1 MLRMKSEVLQKIKDI
16 KLFLFDL
23 EGVLLISESNGEQ
36 KFLKEISSL
45 CEEFKKRDILFGI
58 ITARKKD
65 DLIYE
70 LSKCENCILISSTLA
85 KAGAAEELLQEL
97 NLEFGKV
104 FYIGDEIL
112 DIPLLQKCGLSAA
125 PDIAK
130 REVKRAVNFVVKG
143 NGASETVKEIL
154 DIYDK
159 AQLQ

>member
-1 MLRMKSEVLQKIKDI
+1 MKSEVLIKIKDI

-45 CEEFKKRDILFGI
+45 CGEFKKRNILFGI

-65 DLIYE
+65 YLIEE
-70 LSKCENCILISSTLA
+70 LGGCENCLLISSTLA
-85 KAGAAEELLQEL
+85 KAEAAEKLLQKL
-97 NLEFGKV
+97 NLGFGNV

-125 PDIAK
+125 PDNSK
-130 REVKRAVNFVVKG
+130 REVKRSVDFIVKG

>member
-1 MLRMKSEVLQKIKDI
+1 MKSEALQKIKNI

-23 EGVLLISESNGEQ
+23 EGVLLTSGSSGEE
-36 KFLKEISSL
+36 KFLKEIFSL
-45 CEEFKKRDILFGI
+45 SEEFKRRNTLFGI
-58 ITARKKD
+58 VTARKKD
-65 DLIYE
+65 NLIEE

-85 KAGAAEELLQEL
+85 KAEAAEELLQRL
-97 NLEFGKV
+97 NLEFDKV

-125 PDIAK
+125 PGSAK
-130 REVKRAVNFVVKG
+130 REVKRSVDFIVKG

-159 AQLQ
+159 AQMQ